1 MRHAIIV
8 RLGEKRILTG
18 ALEIL
23 SFKEASL
30 NDVGNTASKGKKRV
44 VSGGTTSGEKSKRV
58 RH

>member
-1 MRHAIIV
+1 VRHVIIV

-23 SFKEASL
+23 SLKEAAL
-30 NDVGNTASKGKKRV
+30 NDVGDTGYKGKKRV
-44 VSGGTTSGEKSKRV
+44 VSSGTTGGEKSKRV